1 MYIWVTM
8 GKQEWENL
16 FSKDATLGS
25 GMFDAKSTIEE
36 GV

>member
-1 MYIWVTM
+1 MFIWVTM
-8 GKQEWENL
+8 GEQEWENL

-25 GMFDAKSTIEE
+25 VMFDAKITVEE